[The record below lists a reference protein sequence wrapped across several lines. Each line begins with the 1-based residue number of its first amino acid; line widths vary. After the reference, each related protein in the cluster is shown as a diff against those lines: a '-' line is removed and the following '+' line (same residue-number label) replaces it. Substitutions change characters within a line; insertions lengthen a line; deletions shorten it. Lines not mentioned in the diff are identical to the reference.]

1 MSQEELHQFAITQ
14 DKLDTELYAVMT
26 YLKDQRGFAPRN
38 AVALLFMMVDQIK
51 KISGLEDIS
60 ITHKDGKTPEGAV
73 DLANQLNSMIET
85 KGVAH

>member
-14 DKLDTELYAVMT
+14 DKLDTELYELMA
-26 YLKDQRGFAPRN
+26 YGKSRGFQPRDWV
-38 AVALLFMMVDQIK
+38 AVLFMLVKQIQE
-51 KISGLEDIS
+51 ISGLEDIS